1 MEMRNRKPI
10 LCWIWG
16 KRDSNGEYRFTVDSE
31 QNINEDAIQIV
42 EPYYEEKEINGIKTY
57 LFGYRYSQASED
69 FRKACSLY
77 LENVQGTP
85 EILDDETGELYIP
98 EGNGGYGISEH
109 DLYTMV
115 ERALRN
121 IQLSDFNIDTIVY
134 PTSGPNR
141 LNSYLNRCVIR
152 YFREPDRLTYY
163 EVLKAEPKSVQFDF
177 NWCLSDVESG
187 RIPDTFFDMNENS
200 VPITYDNLA
209 HFMDAARSLPTF
221 SIRKLT
227 KSIYLRKYFRDFNI
241 LRKVDRT
248 LLYADRVLIVD
259 DKTNVASLPEIIRVI
274 REYNND
280 CGIYVFTID

>member
-1 MEMRNRKPI
+1 MDMSIRKPI

-16 KRDSNGEYRFTVDSE
+16 KRDSNGKYRFTVDCE
-31 QNINEDAIQIV
+31 QYTDEDAIRIV
-42 EPYYEEKEINGIKTY
+42 EPYYEEKEITGEKSY

-134 PTSGPNR
+134 PTSGSNR
-141 LNSYLNRCVIR
+141 LNSYLNRCVMR

-163 EVLKAEPKSVQFDF
+163 EVLKAEPKS
-177 NWCLSDVESG
+177 
-187 RIPDTFFDMNENS
+187 
-200 VPITYDNLA
+200 
-209 HFMDAARSLPTF
+209 
-221 SIRKLT
+221 
-227 KSIYLRKYFRDFNI
+227 
-241 LRKVDRT
+241 
-248 LLYADRVLIVD
+248 
-259 DKTNVASLPEIIRVI
+259 
-274 REYNND
+274 
-280 CGIYVFTID
+280 

>member
-1 MEMRNRKPI
+1 MDMSIRKPI
-10 LCWIWG
+10 LCWVSG

-31 QNINEDAIQIV
+31 QNIDEDAIQIV
-42 EPYYEEKEINGIKTY
+42 EPYYEEKEVKGIKTY
-57 LFGYRYSQASED
+57 WFGYRYSQASGD
-69 FRKACSLY
+69 CRKACGLY

-85 EILDDETGELYIP
+85 EILDEETGELC
-98 EGNGGYGISEH
+98 GYGISEH

-121 IQLSDFNIDTIVY
+121 IRLSDFNIDTIVY
-134 PTSGPNR
+134 STSGPNR
-141 LNSYLNRCVIR
+141 LNSYLNRCLMR

-221 SIRKLT
+221 SIRKVT

-259 DKTNVASLPEIIRVI
+259 DKTNVALLPEIIRVI

-280 CGIYVFTID
+280 CGIYVFTIAGSGKM